1 MIVSKFHLVS
11 ILGALPFC
19 LCQSTDN
26 LGLSDGYLSFSTD
39 NWDLELVKD
48 AQVLASLKP
57 TTLSSFDF
65 SPFDVLSDRAA
76 NGQYHMG
83 DLTFR
88 YRTEG
93 GTTWTSGDTA
103 LKRAPVTSVDVSG
116 ALAASNLAPT
126 LSGITDLSIIRE
138 WKELDGDLAVVYS
151 ITNNADDTLELGS
164 LGFPVE
170 FNNIFTNR
178 MAQDIE
184 DICSFQ
190 DPYIGLDA
198 GYVQVTRV
206 NGTGPALVVSSLNET
221 KFEAWRFLNEA
232 NKSAPLYYQSQV
244 FEGLYEFQVYTTAYA
259 ENEWSGVTPWN
270 EPTSRMLAAGE
281 TLTVG
286 LRFSLA
292 AGGVSDIADTVVA
305 AGIPHAQSVPGYI
318 VPQDV
323 NSTLTLDTT
332 ASVVNMS
339 TTPADALDITSL
351 SDSSYSVAPAASAY
365 GRVRL
370 TINYDDGTQQTIHY
384 NVVKSA
390 PDVLSD
396 LGEFLTTSQYYTD
409 TSDPFGRA
417 PSVISYDRSVNDYVL
432 QDNRVWI
439 AGLSDEAGAGSFLA
453 ATMKQA
459 FQPNADEISKL
470 EDFIQQVMW
479 GRIQISDGSSDN
491 YAVRKSLFYYG
502 LSGYDYNSSINWGG
516 AWDKSE
522 AYSTSRA
529 YDYVH
534 VSAAY
539 WGLYRAARDF
549 PDLVT
554 QQTWEWYLN
563 QAYETVMKCTEQ
575 DSSGNWLVGYAND
588 GLMGE
593 TVWAEILKDLDR
605 EGLSNETTLFEAR
618 MQARAEYWNSE
629 AVPFGSEMAW
639 DSTGQEG
646 KHTNPSSSLE

>member
-1 MIVSKFHLVS
+1 MFVSKARLVS
-11 ILGALPFC
+11 LLGLVPFS
-19 LCQSTDN
+19 LGQSSSDA
-26 LGLSDGYLSFSTD
+26 LGLSDGYLSFSTE

-93 GTTWTSGDTA
+93 GSSWTSGDTA
-103 LKRAPVTSVDVSG
+103 LKRATVTNVSVSDSG
-116 ALAASNLAPT
+116 AFVASDLAPT

-178 MAQDIE
+178 EASE
-184 DICSFQ
+184 VEEVCSLQ

-206 NGTGPALVVSSLNET
+206 NGTGPALVVSPLNET
-221 KFEAWRFLNEA
+221 KFEAWRFLDES
-232 NKSAPLYYQSQV
+232 NKGAPLYYQSQV
-244 FEGLYEFQVYTTAYA
+244 FEALYEFQVYTTAYA

-292 AGGVSDIADTVVA
+292 SGGVSDIASTVA
-305 AGIPHAQSVPGYI
+305 AAGVPHAQSVPGYI
-318 VPQDV
+318 IPQDV
-323 NSTLTLDTT
+323 DSTLTLDTT
-332 ASVVNMS
+332 ATVSNM
-339 TTPADALDITSL
+339 TTDPAGALEISQV
-351 SDSSYSVAPAASAY
+351 SDLVYTVSPASSAY

-370 TINYDDGTQQTIHY
+370 TINYDDGRQQTIHY

-390 PDVLSD
+390 PTVLSD
-396 LGEFLTTSQYYTD
+396 LGNFLTTSQYYTD

-459 FQPNADEISKL
+459 YQPNADELSLL

-479 GRIQISDGSSDN
+479 GVVQVNDGSSDE
-491 YAVRKSLFYYG
+491 YAVRKSAFYYG
-502 LSGYDYNSSINWGG
+502 LSGYDYDSSINWSG
-516 AWDKSE
+516 AWTKSE

-539 WGLYRAARDF
+539 WALYRAARDF

-563 QAYETVMKCTEQ
+563 QAYETVMKCTAR
-575 DSSGNWLVGYAND
+575 DSSGNVLVGYADD

-593 TVWAEILKDLDR
+593 TVWGEILKDLDR
-605 EGLSNETTLFEAR
+605 EGLTNETTLYEAA
-618 MQARAEYWNSE
+618 MQARAENWNSL

-646 KHTNPSSSLE
+646 